1 MCGICGE
8 LRFDQSAPDR
18 EALRRMTAK
27 LARRGPDHEG
37 FFDGGA
43 LAFGH
48 RRLAII
54 DLTSHAD
61 QPMVDDDLKLAL
73 VFNGTIYN
81 YKELRAELAGMG
93 YEFFSEGDSEV
104 ILKAYHAWG
113 EHCVQRFFGMFAFAI
128 WNMRDKTLFLAR
140 DRLGIKPLYYALDRS
155 RLRFAS
161 TLQALLAAGGVDT
174 QLDPVALHHH
184 FTLHGVVPAPRTILQ
199 GVKKLP
205 PAHTMTFTAKGE
217 VKLDRYWS
225 LDATRPA
232 QPHPRH
238 GSFISNIPARGRPMG
253 SPLLRSDPFALSQ
266 PLSEQD
272 WITATR
278 AVLMR
283 AVERHRLASDVPV
296 GVLLSGGLDS
306 SLLVGLLADHV
317 NDLNTFSIGFE
328 EVAGEQADEFEYS
341 DMVAK
346 HFNTHHH
353 KFAIPNSEVL
363 KRLPEAIAQMSEPM
377 PSYDVVAFY
386 LLGEKVSE
394 KVKVALAGQ
403 GADEVFGG
411 YFWYPRMEAAN
422 GTPLER
428 FSEHY
433 FDRDHG
439 EYLAM
444 ISPQHH
450 VQDVT
455 SAWVAEELAKPGTD
469 EFLDEVL
476 RLDVTALMVDDP
488 VKRVDN
494 MTMAWGLEARVPFLD
509 HELVELAAKMPPSL
523 KLREGG
529 KFPLKAIAR
538 GMIPDAVI
546 DRPKGYFPMPALKH
560 VRGEF
565 LEKMRNLL
573 NSPACVKRG
582 LYRRDYVEKL
592 LADPEA
598 HLTRIR
604 GSKLWHL
611 ALLEW
616 WLQVNVD

>member
-8 LRFDQSAPDR
+8 LRFDQSVPDMD
-18 EALRRMTAK
+18 ALKRMTAK

-37 FFDGGA
+37 FFNGGA
-43 LAFGH
+43 LVFGH
-48 RRLAII
+48 RRLSII
-54 DLTSHAD
+54 DLTAHSD

-81 YKELRAELAGMG
+81 YKELRAELMEMG
-93 YEFFSEGDSEV
+93 YDFFSDGDTEV

-113 EHCVQRFFGMFAFAI
+113 EKCVQRFYGMFAFAM
-128 WNMRDKTLFLAR
+128 WDMRDKSLFLAR
-140 DRLGIKPLYYALDRS
+140 DRLGIKPLYYALDGV

-174 QLDPVALHHH
+174 QLDAVALHHH
-184 FTLHGVVPAPRTILQ
+184 FTLHSVVPAPRTILR

-205 PAHTMTFTAKGE
+205 PAHTMTFTATGE
-217 VKLDRYWS
+217 VKLQRYWS
-225 LDATRPA
+225 LDATRP
-232 QPHPRH
+232 
-238 GSFISNIPARGRPMG
+238 SVE
-253 SPLLRSDPFALSQ
+253 
-266 PLSEQD
+266 LSEQE
-272 WITATR
+272 WLAATR

-317 NDLNTFSIGFE
+317 DNLNTFSIGFE
-328 EVAGEQADEFEYS
+328 AVAGEQADEFEYS

-346 HFNTHHH
+346 HFNTTHH
-353 KFAIPNSEVL
+353 KYALPNSEVL
-363 KRLPEAIAQMSEPM
+363 QHLPEAIAQMSEPM
-377 PSYDVVAFY
+377 PSYDVTAFY
-386 LLGEKVSE
+386 LLSE
-394 KVKVALAGQ
+394 KVADEVKVVLAGQ

-411 YFWYPRMEAAN
+411 YFWYPRMDAAN
-422 GTPLER
+422 GSPLAR
-428 FSEHY
+428 FSQHY

-439 EYLAM
+439 EYLSMMTDAYAV
-444 ISPQHH
+444 P
-450 VQDVT
+450 DVT
-455 SAWVAEELAKPGTD
+455 SEWVDKELSQPRAD
-469 EFLDEVL
+469 EFLDEVF

-509 HELVELAAKMPPSL
+509 HELVELAARMPSSL
-523 KLREGG
+523 KLKEGG
-529 KFPLKAIAR
+529 KFPLKAVAR
-538 GMIPDAVI
+538 GLIPDAVI
-546 DRPKGYFPMPALKH
+546 DRPKGYFPVPALKY

-565 LEKMRNLL
+565 LERMRGLL
-573 NSPACVKRG
+573 NSEACIKRG
-582 LYRRDYVEKL
+582 LFRRDYVEKL

-598 HLTRIR
+598 HLTRIQ

-616 WLQVNVD
+616 WLQINVDVASK